1 MRIINIFSLIFF
13 LIFLIFLFLLNGFE
27 TKVLNT
33 AIKQKIETKINGVA
47 INFKDI
53 NVSLNLKSLGI
64 NLQFNKPE
72 IQFNKKKIEII
83 KIAADIDLISII
95 TRQYLIRSINLD
107 VEETLV
113 SNISPLIAQLNPQI
127 NEVAKKFLDG
137 LVSGSININ
146 FENLKDTKVQ
156 GVLKNGTIQ
165 LLNNFPYASSINS
178 NFDYQDSILRLSVK
192 QGKLADLNIKDTS
205 VILNLG
211 SKDELSLKTKIY
223 IDGEINYLTK
233 LKEFK
238 NLSSSFLPKGID
250 NLKGNLKIDIALDLL
265 LNNDL
270 SIKKIKSNSEINTI
284 ENSFEYF
291 LNTSKDK
298 DKEKFIITKFNSTS
312 NLVDKNFISKGSF
325 VVNNKPIEYSFSK
338 NLDSNYFM
346 SSFVGTI
353 NSNEIEALQK
363 IKTLTGIIDFKV
375 NVNNKKGYNNFDI
388 NLNLEKSSIYLQ
400 NINYKKEKG
409 SSGQL
414 NLIIENIKDKFIISN
429 VFYKSSDSEIKLDSL
444 ELNQDYKI
452 ENFKEIKV
460 NTPKNSFNLIKSKN
474 LVNLNGSSIDL
485 TEFIKSLSD
494 NKKSTKITS
503 NFFNAEINAKIKKVY
518 LGNDELK
525 DFVLSGKIIK
535 SEYEN
540 LNAFGSFSNNET
552 ASFQIFRNQK
562 NNLET
567 KLISERSIPFLLG
580 LNFAKGFTNGK
591 LVFESE
597 QFNLG
602 HSISKVTLSN
612 YYVKE
617 MPVLAEL
624 LSLTSFTGIIDI
636 LSGKGV
642 LFKKSY
648 LEFEKKDGILNIK
661 DAYGTG
667 DSLGYTLEGQINE
680 DGFVSISGNLV
691 PAYLVN
697 DIIRQIPLVGKVITG
712 KQGDG
717 IFGASF
723 KIKGQPNALKT
734 TVNPIRTLTPR
745 FVQRFFD
752 LFKRD
757 VK

>member
-1 MRIINIFSLIFF
+1 MRILNIFSLIFF

-338 NLDSNYFM
+338 NLDSNYFI

-353 NSNEIEALQK
+353 NSNEIEAC
-363 IKTLTGIIDFKV
+363 
-375 NVNNKKGYNNFDI
+375 KK
-388 NLNLEKSSIYLQ
+388 
-400 NINYKKEKG
+400 
-409 SSGQL
+409 
-414 NLIIENIKDKFIISN
+414 
-429 VFYKSSDSEIKLDSL
+429 
-444 ELNQDYKI
+444 
-452 ENFKEIKV
+452 
-460 NTPKNSFNLIKSKN
+460 
-474 LVNLNGSSIDL
+474 
-485 TEFIKSLSD
+485 
-494 NKKSTKITS
+494 
-503 NFFNAEINAKIKKVY
+503 
-518 LGNDELK
+518 
-525 DFVLSGKIIK
+525 
-535 SEYEN
+535 
-540 LNAFGSFSNNET
+540 
-552 ASFQIFRNQK
+552 
-562 NNLET
+562 
-567 KLISERSIPFLLG
+567 
-580 LNFAKGFTNGK
+580 
-591 LVFESE
+591 
-597 QFNLG
+597 
-602 HSISKVTLSN
+602 
-612 YYVKE
+612 
-617 MPVLAEL
+617 
-624 LSLTSFTGIIDI
+624 
-636 LSGKGV
+636 
-642 LFKKSY
+642 
-648 LEFEKKDGILNIK
+648 
-661 DAYGTG
+661 
-667 DSLGYTLEGQINE
+667 
-680 DGFVSISGNLV
+680 
-691 PAYLVN
+691 
-697 DIIRQIPLVGKVITG
+697 
-712 KQGDG
+712 
-717 IFGASF
+717 
-723 KIKGQPNALKT
+723 
-734 TVNPIRTLTPR
+734 
-745 FVQRFFD
+745 
-752 LFKRD
+752 
-757 VK
+757 